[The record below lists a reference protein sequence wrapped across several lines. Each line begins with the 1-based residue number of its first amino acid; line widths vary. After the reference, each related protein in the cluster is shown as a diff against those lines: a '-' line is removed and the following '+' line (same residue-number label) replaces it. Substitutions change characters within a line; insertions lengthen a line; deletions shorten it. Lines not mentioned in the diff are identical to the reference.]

1 MSISFLMRLRSL
13 AVGKIIWSTTAWF
26 FVFFKLTICKIIW
39 SIMIDWLIDRMRK
52 TSRLAIGL
60 GCRVTVWVRYR
71 AGTDLI
77 FFYRISTVTNSIR
90 ALHGIDYFYLNDW
103 FEFYF
108 PARIFRSFGDNCAR
122 LETELSTAYKSNR
135 VYNEKKYKTSN

>member
-1 MSISFLMRLRSL
+1 MRLRSL

-60 GCRVTVWVRYR
+60 GCHVTVWVRYR

-77 FFYRISTVTNSIR
+77 FFLPYIDGHELNSSASR
-90 ALHGIDYFYLNDW
+90 HIDYFYLNDW

-135 VYNEKKYKTSN
+135 VYNEKKYETSN

>member
-1 MSISFLMRLRSL
+1 MRLRSL

-60 GCRVTVWVRYR
+60 GCHVTVWVSYR

-77 FFYRISTVTNSIR
+77 FFTVYRRSRTQFERFTASTIFIWMIDSNFTSPREYFVHSETIVLAWKQSLVLLINQKEFIMKRNMKLLTNNSM
-90 ALHGIDYFYLNDW
+90 
-103 FEFYF
+103 
-108 PARIFRSFGDNCAR
+108 
-122 LETELSTAYKSNR
+122 
-135 VYNEKKYKTSN
+135 

>member
-1 MSISFLMRLRSL
+1 MRSL

-39 SIMIDWLIDRMRK
+39 TIMIDWLIDRMRK

-71 AGTDLI
+71 AGTDLS

-90 ALHGIDYFYLNDW
+90 ALRGIDYFYLNDW
-103 FEFYF
+103 FEFYL

-122 LETELSTAYKSNR
+122 LETELSTAYKSKR
-135 VYNEKKYKTSN
+135 VYNEKKYETSN

>member
-1 MSISFLMRLRSL
+1 MRLRSL

-26 FVFFKLTICKIIW
+26 FVVFKLTICKIIW

-52 TSRLAIGL
+52 TSRLAIKFGMSCNSL
-60 GCRVTVWVRYR
+60 GSLSCRHRL
-71 AGTDLI
+71 D

-135 VYNEKKYKTSN
+135 VYNEKKYETSNQ

>member
-1 MSISFLMRLRSL
+1 MRLRSL

-60 GCRVTVWVRYR
+60 GCHVTVWVRYR

-90 ALHGIDYFYLNDW
+90 ALHGISTIFIWMIDSNFTSPREYFVHSKTIVLAWKQSLVLLINQK
-103 FEFYF
+103 EFIMK
-108 PARIFRSFGDNCAR
+108 RNMKLLTNNSM
-122 LETELSTAYKSNR
+122 
-135 VYNEKKYKTSN
+135 

>member
-1 MSISFLMRLRSL
+1 MRLRSL

-60 GCRVTVWVRYR
+60 GCHVTVWVRYR

-108 PARIFRSFGDNCAR
+108 PARIFRSFGDIVLAWKQSLVLLINQIEFIMKR
-122 LETELSTAYKSNR
+122 NMKLLTNNSM
-135 VYNEKKYKTSN
+135 

>member
-1 MSISFLMRLRSL
+1 MRLRSL

-60 GCRVTVWVRYR
+60 GCHVTVWVRYR

-77 FFYRISTVTNSIR
+77 FFTVYIDGHELNSSASITASTIFIWMIDSNFTSPREYFVHSETIVLAWKQSLILLINQKEFIMKRNMKLLTNNSM
-90 ALHGIDYFYLNDW
+90 
-103 FEFYF
+103 
-108 PARIFRSFGDNCAR
+108 
-122 LETELSTAYKSNR
+122 
-135 VYNEKKYKTSN
+135 

>member
-1 MSISFLMRLRSL
+1 MRLRSL

-52 TSRLAIGL
+52 TSRLAISL
-60 GCRVTVWVRYR
+60 GCHVTVWVRYR

-77 FFYRISTVTNSIR
+77 FFTVYRRSRTQFER
-90 ALHGIDYFYLNDW
+90 FDHGIDYFYLNDW

-135 VYNEKKYKTSN
+135 VYNEKKYETSN

>member
-1 MSISFLMRLRSL
+1 MRLRSL

-60 GCRVTVWVRYR
+60 GCHVTVWVRYR

-77 FFYRISTVTNSIR
+77 FLPYISTVTNSIR

-108 PARIFRSFGDNCAR
+108 PARIFRSFEDNCAR
-122 LETELSTAYKSNR
+122 LETELSTAYKSKR
-135 VYNEKKYKTSN
+135 VYNEKKYETSN